1 MVNKVKK
8 DRRNF
13 TYKLLI
19 IIATVTLVFNF
30 LPQVTSFHYKY
41 EIDSVWDYP
50 TLESPISFPIQKSQ
64 EQLTKEILEIGSN
77 IKPFYIYNEK
87 QTEEKINGFR
97 KSIYSL
103 SHDSASYAFIQRI
116 DSIYSNLM
124 YNGIIKKDKYTS
136 DKDSSFIICLQ
147 RDKYG
152 EYRFLGDFNTI
163 VHAYNVINNEIRN
176 NNTNINNRNLEAIVN
191 RYICE
196 NVVPDEEKTEALRQS
211 KLNSISTSQGL
222 LEKGEIIV
230 HENQIITEDIY
241 NNINSLKYY
250 YETSRT
256 DDTSIARRISTYI
269 FFIFIIV
276 CFLTILYIYYP
287 DAILNTRKFI
297 IICTTLFIT
306 MCIMLISENFA
317 YEYAYIIPLCIIP
330 IVLRAFF
337 DHRVAFWGLIFS
349 ALLISTTIPN
359 GFQYAIDNILTGT
372 IVIAFLSKLE
382 KRSQYF
388 LIVFIVLISYI
399 SLTIIHTFI
408 DVGEL
413 RKIDSSMITYH
424 FLNALLSLTALPLV
438 FYIEKITGVTTD
450 ISLIEYSNTNNK
462 VLRELANMAPGTFQ
476 HSIQVANLAENAARK
491 IGANVLLTRVGAL
504 YHDIGKTANPYY
516 FTENQGKAGNPHAQL
531 TPRESAQILLD
542 HITNGVEIANKN
554 LLPESIKDFIR
565 THHGTRLASFFYT
578 KAVEQEG
585 AENVNEDDFRY
596 KGPKPFSR
604 ETAIIMM
611 ADSVE
616 AVSKTLTTF
625 DEETI
630 SKIVN
635 SVIDKQ
641 ISENQFDNTNLTFK
655 EIEIIKK
662 VFISR
667 LKTSFHLR
675 IKYPS

>member
-1 MVNKVKK
+1 MVNKIKK

-19 IIATVTLVFNF
+19 IIAAVTLVFNL
-30 LPQVTSFHYKY
+30 LPRVTSFHYKY
-41 EIDSVWDYP
+41 EIDSVWNYP
-50 TLESPISFPIQKSQ
+50 TLESPISFPIQKSR
-64 EQLTKEILEIGSN
+64 EQLAKEILEMENS

-87 QTEEKINGFR
+87 QTEEKIDGFR
-97 KSIYSL
+97 KNIYSL
-103 SHDSASYAFIQRI
+103 TYDSASYIFLQRL
-116 DSIYSNLM
+116 DSVYSNLM
-124 YNGIIKKDKYTS
+124 YNGIIKKDKYTI
-136 DKDSSFIICLQ
+136 DKDSSYIICIQ
-147 RDKYG
+147 KDKYG
-152 EYRFLGDFNTI
+152 EYRFLGELNTI
-163 VHAYNVINNEIRN
+163 AHAFNVLNNEIN
-176 NNTNINNRNLEAIVN
+176 NSNTGLNQRSLESILN
-191 RYICE
+191 KYLYE
-196 NVVPDEEKTEALRQS
+196 NVILDEDRTEMLRQH
-211 KLNSISTSQGL
+211 KLNNISTSQGL

-230 HENQIITEDIY
+230 HENQIITEDIF
-241 NNINSLKYY
+241 NDINSLKYY
-250 YETSRT
+250 YENSRT
-256 DDTSIARRISTYI
+256 NDTSVSGRISSY
-269 FFIFIIV
+269 IFIIV
-276 CFLTILYIYYP
+276 IIVCFFIILYIYYP
-287 DAILNTRKFI
+287 DAIINTRKFI

-306 MCIMLISENFA
+306 MCIMLLSENVS
-317 YEYAYIIPLCIIP
+317 YRYVYVIPICIIP

-349 ALLISTTIPN
+349 TLLIATTIPN

-388 LIVFIVLISYI
+388 LIVFIVLVSYI
-399 SLTIIHTFI
+399 TLTIIHTFI
-408 DVGEL
+408 DTGDIN
-413 RKIDSSMITYH
+413 KMDFTMISNY
-424 FLNALLSLTALPLV
+424 FLNALLTLTALPLV

-531 TPRESAQILLD
+531 TARESAQILLD

-578 KAVEQEG
+578 KAIEQEG
-585 AENVNEDDFRY
+585 AENVNEEDFRY

-611 ADSVE
+611 ADSIE
-616 AVSKTLTTF
+616 AVSKTLTTY
-625 DEETI
+625 DEETLT
-630 SKIVN
+630 KIVN

-641 ISENQFDNTNLTFK
+641 ISENQFNNTNLTFK
-655 EIEIIKK
+655 EIETIKK